1 MTLLTY
7 LKLDTSD
14 LQSGVGRANTAIGAV
29 GSNVAGN
36 TLAMQGSALATEAAA
51 NAMDGLAE
59 ASARMLSG
67 GGALATTLGG
77 AGQAA
82 GTMELAIV
90 RASNPAP
97 LARLAQSA
105 RAAGAAL
112 EDAARHGQT
121 LNMVQ
126 VGSKNGVPVY
136 GMPGGGDPA
145 GALKKVKPAADMAV
159 QGVNAV
165 TAASSLMSGSVQ
177 GAATGTIA
185 LSSALKGLNVAAA
198 TPIALVIALAAA
210 VVMLAKAIM
219 DYRARAARLTDSI
232 QFGNAQSGIESLR
245 TGFERLVE
253 TMDGAVGL
261 MRELRALSREGMDI
275 DADKRLAR
283 IELDRKREL
292 AALDPADAKGAQ
304 AVNTRFD
311 RLRTGAE
318 LDREAGANTAA
329 AAEQRRQREENAAA
343 IAERRAQVEA
353 LVAKAGAA
361 ATKATEFGSDSAGAN
376 SIFGR
381 KRLAYD
387 EEMTTKWSGVAK
399 TAADEAARIRKEIE
413 ELERKNQVLEEQA
426 RIYEQ
431 RNEVVAIKREAA
443 GIEVPGAG
451 AEEQEQKKSGGIS
464 GALNVPTDRL
474 TRIGGVTAGGFG
486 AASGGGVAE
495 KQFNE
500 TRRMREILER
510 IARKEPGAVLG

>member
-7 LKLDTSD
+7 LKLDTSN
-14 LQSGVGRANTAIGAV
+14 L
-29 GSNVAGN
+29 
-36 TLAMQGSALATEAAA
+36 E
-51 NAMDGLAE
+51 
-59 ASARMLSG
+59 
-67 GGALATTLGG
+67 GGAARAKSELANV
-77 AGQAA
+77 GQAA
-82 GTMELAIV
+82 
-90 RASNPAP
+90 S
-97 LARLAQSA
+97 
-105 RAAGAAL
+105 AAGNASAASGL
-112 EDAARHGQT
+112 GKMT
-121 LNMVQ
+121 TGLNQ
-126 VGSKNGVPVY
+126 VR
-136 GMPGGGDPA
+136 
-145 GALKKVKPAADMAV
+145 PAAGNAI

-210 VVMLAKAIM
+210 VAMLAKAIM
-219 DYRARAARLTDSI
+219 DYKARAARLTDSI

-275 DADKRLAR
+275 DADKRIAR

-304 AVNTRFD
+304 AVNTRYD

-318 LDREAGANTAA
+318 LDKEAGANTAA

-353 LVAKAGAA
+353 LTDKAGAA
-361 ATKATEFGSDSAGAN
+361 SRKALEFGEDSVGVN
-376 SIFGR
+376 SVFGK
-381 KRLAYD
+381 KRIEHN
-387 EEMTTKWSGVAK
+387 EEMAAKWGGVAQ

-426 RIYEQ
+426 RIYEK

-451 AEEQEQKKSGGIS
+451 EEEKEQKKSGGIS

-510 IARKEPGAVLG
+510 IARREPGAVLG

>member
-7 LKLDTSD
+7 LKLDTSN
-14 LQSGVGRANTAIGAV
+14 L
-29 GSNVAGN
+29 
-36 TLAMQGSALATEAAA
+36 E
-51 NAMDGLAE
+51 
-59 ASARMLSG
+59 
-67 GGALATTLGG
+67 GGAARAKSELANV
-77 AGQAA
+77 GQAA
-82 GTMELAIV
+82 
-90 RASNPAP
+90 S
-97 LARLAQSA
+97 
-105 RAAGAAL
+105 AAGNASAASGL
-112 EDAARHGQT
+112 GKMT
-121 LNMVQ
+121 TGLNQ
-126 VGSKNGVPVY
+126 VR
-136 GMPGGGDPA
+136 
-145 GALKKVKPAADMAV
+145 PAAGNAI

-165 TAASSLMSGSVQ
+165 TAASGLMSGSVQ

-210 VVMLAKAIM
+210 VAMLAKAIM
-219 DYRARAARLTDSI
+219 DYKARAARLTDSI

-275 DADKRLAR
+275 DADKRIAQ

-304 AVNTRFD
+304 AVNTRYD

-318 LDREAGANTAA
+318 LDREEGANTAA

-353 LVAKAGAA
+353 LTDKAGAA
-361 ATKATEFGSDSAGAN
+361 SHKAVEFGADAAGAGW
-376 SIFGR
+376 FGK
-381 KRLAYD
+381 KRLAHD
-387 EEMTTKWSGVAK
+387 EEMAAKWGA
-399 TAADEAARIRKEIE
+399 TAQKATDEAQRIRKEIE

-426 RIYEQ
+426 RIYEK

-464 GALNVPTDRL
+464 GALNVLTDRL

-510 IARKEPGAVLG
+510 IARREPGAVLG

>member
-7 LKLDTSD
+7 LKLDTSN
-14 LQSGVGRANTAIGAV
+14 L
-29 GSNVAGN
+29 
-36 TLAMQGSALATEAAA
+36 E
-51 NAMDGLAE
+51 
-59 ASARMLSG
+59 
-67 GGALATTLGG
+67 GGAARAKSELANV
-77 AGQAA
+77 GQAA
-82 GTMELAIV
+82 
-90 RASNPAP
+90 S
-97 LARLAQSA
+97 
-105 RAAGAAL
+105 AAGNASAASGL
-112 EDAARHGQT
+112 GKMT
-121 LNMVQ
+121 TGLNQ
-126 VGSKNGVPVY
+126 VR
-136 GMPGGGDPA
+136 
-145 GALKKVKPAADMAV
+145 PAAGNAI

-210 VVMLAKAIM
+210 VAMLAKAIM
-219 DYRARAARLTDSI
+219 DYKARAARLTDSI

-275 DADKRLAR
+275 DADKRIAQ

-304 AVNTRFD
+304 AVNTRYD

-318 LDREAGANTAA
+318 LDKEAGANTAA

-343 IAERRAQVEA
+343 IAERRSQVEA
-353 LVAKAGAA
+353 LTAKAGAA
-361 ATKATEFGSDSAGAN
+361 ASKATEFGADSAGAGW
-376 SIFGR
+376 FGT

-387 EEMTTKWSGVAK
+387 EEMAAKWSGVAK

-426 RIYEQ
+426 RIYEK
-431 RNEVVAIKREAA
+431 RNEVVAIRRAAA
-443 GIEVPGAG
+443 GIAAP
-451 AEEQEQKKSGGIS
+451 AEASEEEAKRKSGGLSSAMAI
-464 GALNVPTDRL
+464 PTDRL
-474 TRIGGVTAGGFG
+474 TRIGGVAAGGFG
-486 AASGGGVAE
+486 AAPGGGVAE
-495 KQFNE
+495 KQLTE
-500 TRRMREILER
+500 ARLTRQLLEK